1 MRTQR
6 SLGTLRMSIKADRM
20 RGMTANSALPG
31 KGSTDSGSFG
41 MGHLPDIQPD
51 SRQETE
57 LACSSSSGPCRTRY
71 GENLKMLR

>member
-20 RGMTANSALPG
+20 LGMTANSALPG
-31 KGSTDSGSFG
+31 EGSTDSGCFG
-41 MGHLPDIQPD
+41 MGHLPDIHAD

-57 LACSSSSGPCRTRY
+57 LACSSSSVPCRTRY